1 MLSRIL
7 DERIK
12 PTPRGLLA
20 LAAGRLPATPPA
32 AAIRPPAAATANA
45 FLPRTVRGDGEP
57 AEDAGDDGLTGVM
70 GLAAPAPFVAPFG
83 TFIAGGCFFGFATPG
98 MLGSCVS
105 AFFVAAFFGSAAV
118 PVASRRRVLAPSD
131 SAAALA
137 DSRSNSELRPPPPP
151 AAAALAAIKT
161 AAAAAAATPH
171 PHCTA

>member
-1 MLSRIL
+1 MWQVCVQMTDRHTELVRARCMLHAHAPWNVGVLSVIIL
-7 DERIK
+7 
-12 PTPRGLLA
+12 PSTPIA
-20 LAAGRLPATPPA
+20 CASQC
-32 AAIRPPAAATANA
+32 AAT
-45 FLPRTVRGDGEP
+45 
-57 AEDAGDDGLTGVM
+57 
-70 GLAAPAPFVAPFG
+70 
-83 TFIAGGCFFGFATPG
+83 IAGGCFFGFATPG